1 LSPNMYWLI
10 DVKNIM
16 IYYDY
21 VIALKY
27 HGIQILC
34 CQTCPRQYI
43 QCTMWQTCDNSQIVL
58 TTTTLQ
64 EE

>member
-16 IYYDY
+16 IYRDY

-27 HGIQILC
+27 RDIQILC
-34 CQTCPRQYI
+34 CQICPLQYI

-58 TTTTLQ
+58 TTTTPQ